1 MVVDCQRHFPA
12 KEKPRFC
19 RAFKGALGRTRTC
32 DLLIRRGTLRLFIG
46 PVASRLAH
54 DDGCF
59 AWPIDLVDPS
69 ESARI
74 PSCRW
79 YRRWYRR
86 SGFHRAFCT
95 ALTHHP
101 ASPSNVVT
109 VARLT
114 LDRLVLVRIQV
125 RQLPESPFVRGILP
139 LLSCVPADPALS
151 RPISGT

>member
-1 MVVDCQRHFPA
+1 MRGAHTRRKPA
-12 KEKPRFC
+12 FC
-19 RAFKGALGRTRTC
+19 RTFGSALGRTRTC

-101 ASPSNVVT
+101 SSPSNVVT

-125 RQLPESPFVRGILP
+125 RQLPTPDFAVKRGCRISLSAMETNSWTFLWFVVYPR
-139 LLSCVPADPALS
+139 
-151 RPISGT
+151 